1 MMSVICCGFDLVVAA
16 LNLVTQC
23 CLVIDCVVSYC
34 FLTHCGLWYIL
45 YKKAVNVEL
54 LGFSIRFVYV
64 VGNFLGSRLGS
75 FCVRD
80 EVVT

>member
-1 MMSVICCGFDLVVAA
+1 MMSVFYCGFDLVVAA

-45 YKKAVNVEL
+45 YTKPTMLSYLAFSAVRLCCGEFLLRSEL
-54 LGFSIRFVYV
+54 GV
-64 VGNFLGSRLGS
+64 FL
-75 FCVRD
+75 CA
-80 EVVT
+80 